1 MKADHWF
8 STEGF
13 AKFQMALLTSMDF
26 EKMGAG
32 VGGMNWEIGIDIY
45 TLLILCVK

>member
-1 MKADHWF
+1 MKVDHWL

-32 VGGMNWEIGIDIY
+32 VDSWHLGVLNK
-45 TLLILCVK
+45 LSS